1 MSPCKVNMKASR
13 IIFQNFFMV
22 FSLLIFSVFLT
33 VFDKSVF
40 FKSDQVDRVR
50 PWMVVRVIRTYALFE
65 LSSDMVPFLMRVMEM
80 THLWDTSNVTI
91 PWDLILRYIFVFS
104 SPQKII
110 IIIHSIHL
118 CVFQCKFMS
127 FVSKITIFSC
137 LEIVMT

>member
-1 MSPCKVNMKASR
+1 MTIFFLETQLNSVEMSPCKVNMNASR

-40 FKSDQVDRVR
+40 FKSDQAYRMR

-80 THLWDTSNVTI
+80 THL
-91 PWDLILRYIFVFS
+91 
-104 SPQKII
+104 
-110 IIIHSIHL
+110 
-118 CVFQCKFMS
+118 
-127 FVSKITIFSC
+127 
-137 LEIVMT
+137 